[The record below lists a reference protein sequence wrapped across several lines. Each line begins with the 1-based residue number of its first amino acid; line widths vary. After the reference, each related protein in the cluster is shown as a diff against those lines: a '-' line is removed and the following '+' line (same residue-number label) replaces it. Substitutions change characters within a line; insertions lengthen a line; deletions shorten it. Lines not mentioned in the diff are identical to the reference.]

1 MNTNNNTN
9 LVQINDIEIK
19 TENITD
25 QVVDEKLNDAMTPTT
40 EIEFTPEEA
49 QMAGAFK
56 EDAISVS
63 DAEES
68 QID

>member
-9 LVQINDIEIK
+9 LIKINDIEIK

>member
-9 LVQINDIEIK
+9 SVQINDIEIK

>member
-1 MNTNNNTN
+1 MNNTN
-9 LVQINDIEIK
+9 LIQIK

-25 QVVDEKLNDAMTPTT
+25 QVVDEKLNDAMTPTA

-49 QMAGAFK
+49 QMAGAFT
-56 EDAISVS
+56 EDAISVN

>member
-9 LVQINDIEIK
+9 LIQINDIEIK